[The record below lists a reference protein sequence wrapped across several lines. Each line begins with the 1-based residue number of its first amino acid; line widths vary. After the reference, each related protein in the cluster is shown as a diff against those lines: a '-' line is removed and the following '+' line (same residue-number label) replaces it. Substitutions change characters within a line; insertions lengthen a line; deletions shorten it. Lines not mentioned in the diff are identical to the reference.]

1 MELKNL
7 GLVRRVKAL
16 KEKLGSKTLILALMA
31 FGILLLFI
39 SAWGGDGEKG
49 QETTETGAPEFSLEA
64 AEKRIEEALERIDG
78 AGKVELVLTL
88 KAGAEA
94 ELAIDDTGDA
104 RQETVIVSS
113 GSGTQAPVIRRY
125 IYPEYQGALVIAQ
138 GGGTAEG
145 RLRLT
150 EAVAA
155 LTGLSKD
162 RITVLKMQ
170 EGR

>member
-1 MELKNL
+1 MELKKLNVMKGLKGLKDGPKAKVLIFSMAIL
-7 GLVRRVKAL
+7 GV
-16 KEKLGSKTLILALMA
+16 
-31 FGILLLFI
+31 LLLLL
-39 SAWGGDGEKG
+39 SAWGGGGEKN
-49 QETTETGAPEFSLEA
+49 ERKEEEAPEFSLEE
-64 AEKRIEEALERIDG
+64 AEKKLREALEQIDG
-78 AGKVELVLTL
+78 AGKVHVTLTL

-94 ELAIDDTGDA
+94 QLAEDNTGES

-113 GSGTQAPVIRRY
+113 GSGVQSPVVRRY
-125 IYPEYQGALVIAQ
+125 IYPEYQGALVTAQ
-138 GGGTAEG
+138 GGGVAET

-150 EAVAA
+150 EAVAS